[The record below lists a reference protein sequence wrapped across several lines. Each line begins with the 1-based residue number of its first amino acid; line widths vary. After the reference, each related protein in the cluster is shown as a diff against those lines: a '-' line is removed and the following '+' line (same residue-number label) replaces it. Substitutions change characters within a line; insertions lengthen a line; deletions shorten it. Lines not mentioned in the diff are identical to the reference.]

1 MDEIYQQILT
11 IVSTVIGSIDIVGL
25 ISVVIYAIRQGR
37 VNMKA
42 MKLTSA
48 QVEEAFKNAVLPK
61 NIKLDVSSKIE
72 KPIKDGLE
80 DIRLF
85 LSDAISRVDEGER
98 LILSILSLFSHVKQ
112 LPEEVQQQIQD
123 YLEPNTTTEVTLDE
137 V

>member
-37 VNMKA
+37 ANIKA

-85 LSDAISRVDEGER
+85 LSDTISRVDEGER